1 MYVERK
7 NFWNIFW
14 AKLIVS
20 SSVRIGGVRVKRKS
34 YEIRLNV
41 KEKKPFPFRTKLRT
55 DLKFKLY
62 PNNEILGNS

>member
-1 MYVERK
+1 MYVC
-7 NFWNIFW
+7 
-14 AKLIVS
+14 
-20 SSVRIGGVRVKRKS
+20 RVEEFLAHILAETYCEFKALGSNEKS

-41 KEKKPFPFRTKLRT
+41 KEKKLFPFRTKLRT